1 MICSLQF
8 PKLKLSIRAVVIW
21 VHLMVLPYWV
31 IILNRLSFS
40 GMPSSP
46 ALLSVRSTGIGA
58 ACVVGLVKLAVHF
71 IYLHLYVSLPFIND
85 INMLVQF
92 R

>member
-1 MICSLQF
+1 
-8 PKLKLSIRAVVIW
+8 
-21 VHLMVLPYWV
+21 
-31 IILNRLSFS
+31 
-40 GMPSSP
+40 MPSSP
-46 ALLSVRSTGIGA
+46 ALLFVRSTGIGA
-58 ACVVGLVKLAVHF
+58 ACVFGLVKLAVHF